1 MFKSFII
8 SGFYCILRLHWP
20 HQAKST
26 SKFQTGLRHGPGD
39 RADVGEGAAAPLEH
53 ADRLPAR
60 LGRLDRPERGPP
72 RGGALA
78 RTLL

>member
-1 MFKSFII
+1 MIQLQT
-8 SGFYCILRLHWP
+8 CIAL
-20 HQAKST
+20 
-26 SKFQTGLRHGPGD
+26 QTGLRHGPRD

-78 RTLL
+78 GTLL